1 MKCETCAHFKAC
13 KRLIDER
20 YEELVPCEEYQNSG
34 PTVSFSCK
42 AKELEAAKSTVEQ
55 IYEEYLLSETDIVNL
70 RSYDEELQQ
79 VHTVLEKML
88 AYIYPLKEANQWN

>member
-20 YEELVPCEEYQNSG
+20 FEELVPCEEYQNSEL
-34 PTVSFSCK
+34 TASFPCK

-55 IYEEYLLSETDIVNL
+55 IYEEYLFSETDIVDL
-70 RSYDEELQQ
+70 RYHDEALQQ

-88 AYIYPLKEANQWN
+88 VYRYPPKEEQK